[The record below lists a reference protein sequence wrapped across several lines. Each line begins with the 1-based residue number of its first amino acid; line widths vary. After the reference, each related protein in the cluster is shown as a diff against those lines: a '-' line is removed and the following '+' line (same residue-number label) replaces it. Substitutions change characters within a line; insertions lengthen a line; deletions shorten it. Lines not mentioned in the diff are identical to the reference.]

1 MKKALLYFA
10 LILTPLSLWSQD
22 AMIIPDSAD
31 YISKCRCEGS
41 ILKYKD
47 RDNRKYQVFYSYDL
61 DRFFILRRE
70 RNYFRMVEVDW
81 KRE

>member
-1 MKKALLYFA
+1 MKRAFYFA
-10 LILTPLSLWSQD
+10 LLLTPLSLWSQD
-22 AMIIPDSAD
+22 IIPDSVD
-31 YISKCRCEGS
+31 YISKCRCERS

-47 RDNRKYQVFYSYDL
+47 RDLRKYHVFYSYDL

-81 KRE
+81 KHE